1 MPAESQTLDNGK
13 FGAIKWTC
21 VLDIADLPTKMSEIR
36 VKAEKSVL
44 KVTGKSSFDM
54 IENGFKFGLFEFF
67 WKFLLM
73 CIDIEAAYEENMI
86 ESNLII
92 KIPAICKTKAWRCA
106 TMPIGQKMC
115 SFLLIT
121 IIRGVVSGLRS
132 EDSDVDDAT
141 FCQPRNSTSIRC
153 GHV

>member
-54 IENGFKFGLFEFF
+54 IENGFKFGLYEFCL
-67 WKFLLM
+67 K
-73 CIDIEAAYEENMI
+73 
-86 ESNLII
+86 
-92 KIPAICKTKAWRCA
+92 
-106 TMPIGQKMC
+106 
-115 SFLLIT
+115 
-121 IIRGVVSGLRS
+121 VSV
-132 EDSDVDDAT
+132 DVY
-141 FCQPRNSTSIRC
+141 RY
-153 GHV
+153 

>member
-54 IENGFKFGLFEFF
+54 IENGFKFGLYEFL
-67 WKFLLM
+67 KNFLLIY
-73 CIDIEAAYEENMI
+73 IDIEAANVENII

-92 KIPAICKTKAWRCA
+92 KIPAICKTKA
-106 TMPIGQKMC
+106 
-115 SFLLIT
+115 
-121 IIRGVVSGLRS
+121 
-132 EDSDVDDAT
+132 
-141 FCQPRNSTSIRC
+141 
-153 GHV
+153 